1 MSNRLGHK
9 QTAAM
14 FTLLVLGREVSNP
27 ELREIVGF
35 TLDGKDLAGLK
46 ALGLV
51 ATRKPTRAFAHK
63 ITEKGVNWCR
73 GELSHGTPPLPKAR
87 SLLVPAMY
95 VLFAALDG
103 YLVREKL
110 SLAEVFAQRVE
121 PTGTKTEQRVE
132 LTGTEIEQR
141 IEAAYRKLAG
151 SSQDWVGLVDL
162 RPLLGGAATKDVDA
176 VLRELSRT
184 GRVSLVPESNRKA
197 LTAADHEAAIR
208 IGGEDNHLISIEAS

>member
-27 ELREIVGF
+27 ELRELVGF
-35 TLDGKDLAGLK
+35 TLDGKDLAGLR

-51 ATRKPTRAFAHK
+51 ATRKPTRAFAHT

-73 GELSHGTPPLPKAR
+73 GELGHGTPPLPKAR

-95 VLFAALDG
+95 VLFGALDG

-110 SLAEVFAQRVE
+110 SLADVFA
-121 PTGTKTEQRVE
+121 QRVE

-151 SSQDWVGLVDL
+151 SSQDWVALVDL

-176 VLRELSRT
+176 VLKELSRS
-184 GRVSLVPESNRKA
+184 GRVSLVPESDRKA